1 MVRASICSVQ
11 CKNHTPAS
19 AGDIIITSFL
29 FSAMSSYYI
38 PWIGAAL
45 ITATAAAVYYWA
57 QSTPGTRRRRRPDNA
72 DSSASG
78 HSSSAAHPD
87 SASLRQRRVNHLQ
100 DDGAGVPGHVGGSL
114 SGAVPRAQPT
124 APISAAQWRPLPR
137 GPVLTPAESEALM
150 SAQTSAFFEA
160 RDTREVEAVARR
172 QQLDEDRYV
181 CVDTDREECPCAR
194 ASYSTLRAC
203 F

>member
-1 MVRASICSVQ
+1 MY
-11 CKNHTPAS
+11 
-19 AGDIIITSFL
+19 
-29 FSAMSSYYI
+29 YYI

-45 ITATAAAVYYWA
+45 ITATAAALYFWA

-72 DSSASG
+72 DSSAGG
-78 HSSSAAHPD
+78 HASSAAHPD

-100 DDGAGVPGHVGGSL
+100 NDGAGVPCHVGGGL
-114 SGAVPRAQPT
+114 SGAVPIRPQPS
-124 APISAAQWRPLPR
+124 APISAAQWLPLPR

-181 CVDTDREECPCAR
+181 CGNRQRRMSV
-194 ASYSTLRAC
+194 RAC
-203 F
+203 SVQNLPGS